1 MKLYHG
7 SNVVVDT
14 PSLKFSR
21 IELDF
26 GAGFYTTT
34 NYEQA
39 VLFSEKIVE
48 RKNGGKV
55 VSVYD
60 FDRDILSEFKVL
72 EFSEPDID
80 WLNFVAAN
88 RNLSPPRGDY
98 DIIIG
103 PVAND
108 DVFRTLF
115 LYFVGELDANETLNR
130 LKIKKLFNQYVFKTD
145 VALKRL
151 KFVKGDII

>member
-14 PSLKFSR
+14 PNLNFSR
-21 IELDF
+21 KELDF
-26 GAGFYTTT
+26 GVGFYTTT

-39 VLFSEKIVE
+39 TLFSKKVVGRNDGSKIV
-48 RKNGGKV
+48 NI
-55 VSVYD
+55 YD
-60 FDRDILSEFKVL
+60 FDNDLLREFKVL
-72 EFSEPDID
+72 EFSEPDIN
-80 WLNFVAAN
+80 WLNFVTAN
-88 RNLSPPRGDY
+88 RNDSPPRVDY

-108 DVFRTLF
+108 DVFRTLL
-115 LYFVGELDANETLNR
+115 LYLAEQLDANEALNR

-145 VALKRL
+145 IALRQL
-151 KFVKGDII
+151 KFVNGDII

>member
-21 IELDF
+21 RELDF

-39 VLFSEKIVE
+39 AQFSKKIVG
-48 RKNGGKV
+48 RNTGSKIVNI
-55 VSVYD
+55 YD
-60 FDRDILSEFKVL
+60 FDRNVLSEFKVL
-72 EFSEPDID
+72 EFSEPDIN
-80 WLNFVAAN
+80 WLNFVTAN
-88 RNLSPPRGDY
+88 RNAAPQRDDY

-108 DVFRTLF
+108 DVFRTLL
-115 LYFVGELDANETLNR
+115 LYLAEELNANETLNR

-145 VALKRL
+145 IALTQL
-151 KFVKGDII
+151 KFVKRDII

>member
-7 SNVVVDT
+7 SNVVVDA

-21 IELDF
+21 KELDF

-39 VLFSEKIVE
+39 VLFSEKVVE
-48 RKNGGKV
+48 RKNGSKV

-60 FDRDILSEFKVL
+60 FNADILQNYKVL
-72 EFSEPDID
+72 EFFEPDIN
-80 WLNFVAAN
+80 WLNFVSAH
-88 RNLSPPRGDY
+88 RNSSPPNNDY
-98 DIIIG
+98 DLIIG

-115 LYFVGELDANETLNR
+115 LYFTGERDADETLKL

-145 VALKRL
+145 IIMKELT
-151 KFVKGDII
+151 FVKGEFI

>member
-21 IELDF
+21 KELDF

-39 VLFSEKIVE
+39 VLFSEKVVE
-48 RKNGGKV
+48 RKKGGKV
-55 VSVYD
+55 VSIYD
-60 FDRDILSEFKVL
+60 FDSDVLSEFNVL

-80 WLNFVAAN
+80 WLNFVTAN
-88 RNLSPPRGDY
+88 RNSSPPQSDY

-108 DVFRTLF
+108 DVFRTLL
-115 LYFVGELDANETLNR
+115 LYFAGERDANETLNR

-145 VALKRL
+145 TILKQL
-151 KFVKGDII
+151 KFVKEEFI

>member
-48 RKNGGKV
+48 RKKGSKV
-55 VSVYD
+55 VNIYD
-60 FDRDILSEFKVL
+60 FDDDVLNEFKVL
-72 EFSEPDID
+72 EFSEPDIK
-80 WLNFVAAN
+80 WLDFVSAH
-88 RNLSPPRGDY
+88 RKSSPPHGDY

-115 LYFVGELDANETLNR
+115 LYFTGGLDAGETLNR
-130 LKIKKLFNQYVFKTD
+130 LKIKKLFNQYAFKTD
-145 VALKRL
+145 IALKRL
-151 KFVKGDII
+151 EFIKGEFI